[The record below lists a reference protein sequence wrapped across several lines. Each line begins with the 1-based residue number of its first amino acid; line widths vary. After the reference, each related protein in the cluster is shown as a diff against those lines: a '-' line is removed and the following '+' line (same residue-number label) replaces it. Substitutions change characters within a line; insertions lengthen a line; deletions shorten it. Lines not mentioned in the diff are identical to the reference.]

1 MIDPVISWFEKKEI
15 PSIET
20 ITVAPLGSHVVKKSD
35 TALIVLQLFQHGDQF
50 SDKKVGW
57 GSLEARG
64 PYS

>member
-1 MIDPVISWFEKKEI
+1 MFFQALVSDGARE
-15 PSIET
+15 IET